1 MKKLILID
9 SDETLRHTDGSISDR
24 TKQIIRKN
32 IDLGN
37 YVCICTGR
45 PRYHAEKV
53 TTMAEAGNI
62 IISSNG
68 AEIYD
73 IKDKKLINCV
83 SVNTKSCKKLIQY
96 AYKNNMRLILV
107 VDDCE
112 YVTKDVK
119 NDRQK
124 LLLNEKEIDNLIIKQ
139 CMFTNKNIQ
148 KLMDAKNFVLLQ
160 KDVIIINES
169 DNSLDWEEYWFS
181 VADINASKGNAL
193 KFLLTY
199 LKINKEDSIA
209 IGNDYNDISM
219 FKEAGISVAVA
230 NASDEIKKIANIVVK
245 SNNDDG
251 VAEFLE
257 KVYEEEV

>member
-9 SDETLRHTDGSISDR
+9 SDETLRHTDGLIAER
-24 TKQIIRKN
+24 TKKMIRKN

-37 YVCICTGR
+37 YVCVCTAR
-45 PRYHAEKV
+45 PRYHAEKI
-53 TTMAEAGNI
+53 TIMAGAGDI
-62 IISSNG
+62 VISSNG

-73 IKDKKLINCV
+73 IKDNKLINCV

-96 AYKNNMRLILV
+96 AYKNDIRLILV
-107 VDDCE
+107 VDNYE

-119 NDRQK
+119 NDKQK

-139 CMFTNKNIQ
+139 CMFTDKDSL
-148 KLMDAKNFVLLQ
+148 KLMDAKKFVLSI

-193 KFLLTY
+193 KFLLNY

-230 NASDEIKKIANIVVK
+230 NASDEIKKMVSIVVG

-257 KVYEEEV
+257 KLYKEEL